1 MMETNSVHDK
11 QVKQRFKKKRN
22 YYNKA
27 AILPQIKQNEN

>member
-1 MMETNSVHDK
+1 MMESNSVHDK
-11 QVKQRFKKKRN
+11 QGKQRFKKRN